1 MKAPARFLGWAAG
14 ALGLAIALAIV
25 LPFAFGGRPYTVLSG
40 SMEPAVAPG
49 DVVISTRIDPADA
62 RPGDVVT
69 FRDPQDAD
77 RLITHRVRST
87 RPEGRRI
94 RFVTKG
100 DANNTTEEW
109 RVAASGHV
117 SRVRYRVPAV
127 GRVALIAQSRGGMI
141 VLVVLPVL
149 LLGMHEIARIW
160 RPAKEPP
167 HEAA

>member
-1 MKAPARFLGWAAG
+1 MRVAVRFLTWAAG
-14 ALGLAIALAIV
+14 ALGVAIALAIV

-40 SMEPAVAPG
+40 SMQPAIAPG

-69 FRDPQDAD
+69 FRDPQDPD
-77 RLITHRVRST
+77 RLITHRVRSS
-87 RPEGRRI
+87 RPDGSRM

-117 SRVRYRVPAV
+117 SRVSYRVPAV
-127 GRVALIAQSRGGMI
+127 GRLALAAQSRGGLI
-141 VLVVLPVL
+141 ALVLVPLL
-149 LLGMHEIARIW
+149 LLGGHEIARIW
-160 RPAKEPP
+160 RPAKESAR
-167 HEAA
+167 EAV